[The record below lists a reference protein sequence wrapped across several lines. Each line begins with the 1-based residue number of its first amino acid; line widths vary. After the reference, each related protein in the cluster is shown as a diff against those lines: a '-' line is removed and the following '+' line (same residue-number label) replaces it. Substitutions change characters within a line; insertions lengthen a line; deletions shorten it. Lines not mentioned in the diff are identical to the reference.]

1 MFDNII
7 GQRETTTTLASQIA
21 AGDLPRAALFHG
33 PAYSAKLSTALEVA
47 RALCCL
53 RGSAEWSCPCAS
65 CERHRLLTHPD
76 LLLLGQRYF
85 DVEMAA
91 SAEVLR
97 RTRARA
103 ARFLFVRA
111 VRKLLRRFDP
121 ALWDADSGEGRRV
134 LTQVATVEDLLEELP
149 GENAAV
155 ELLEKSALAV
165 VEAATRLLDNL
176 RTTSIPIQQIRRLAQ
191 WAHLAPGLSRKV
203 AVIEGAD
210 AINESARN
218 ALLKLLEEPPE
229 GVTLILTTTRR
240 SAIMP
245 TIVSRL
251 RPYPFGERTL
261 DEQAEVLRRI
271 FREEP
276 GEYPRLRDY
285 FLAWRAL
292 NPAVLRSLAARFV
305 ALLAGGDHGDEGLQE
320 LLGELGKGGGTAEA
334 FCVFCEEL
342 LGELQRRLAD
352 PQPGLLVLERWNA
365 LVREAADYARQY
377 NPGASLQLES
387 LYYRMRAVA

>member
-1 MFDNII
+1 MFENII
-7 GQRETTTTLASQIA
+7 GQKETIALLRSQLASGA
-21 AGDLPRAALFHG
+21 FPRAVLFHG
-33 PAYSAKLSTALEVA
+33 PAYSAKLSAALEAA
-47 RALCCL
+47 RGLCCL
-53 RGSAEWSCPCAS
+53 RGSAEWSCSCAS
-65 CERHRLLTHPD
+65 CERHRVLTHPD

-85 DVEMAA
+85 EVEMAA

-97 RTRARA
+97 RTGARA

-134 LTQVATVEDLLEELP
+134 LAQAAAVEDLLEELP
-149 GENAAV
+149 GENAGPERLQKAAAAV
-155 ELLEKSALAV
+155 I
-165 VEAATRLLDNL
+165 EAATRVLDNL
-176 RTTSIPIQQIRRLAQ
+176 PTTGIAIQQIRRLAQ

-203 AVIEGAD
+203 AIVEGAD

-240 SAIMP
+240 AAIIP

-251 RPYPFGERTL
+251 RPYPFAERTPA
-261 DEQAEVLRRI
+261 EQAEVLRRV

-292 NPAVLRSLAARFV
+292 NPEALRALAGRFV
-305 ALLAGGDHGDEGLQE
+305 TLLLQGDGAGGSLQD
-320 LLGELGKGGGTAEA
+320 LIGELVQGGGTAEA

-352 PQPGLLVLERWNA
+352 PSPGLLVLEKWNA

>member
-7 GQRETTTTLASQIA
+7 GQTETVALLASQLA
-21 AGDLPRAALFHG
+21 SGAFPRAVLFHG
-33 PAYSAKLSTALEVA
+33 PAYAAKLSTALEAA
-47 RALCCL
+47 RGLCCL
-53 RGSAEWSCPCAS
+53 RGSAEWTCPCAS
-65 CERHRLLTHPD
+65 CQRHRVLTHPD

-97 RTRARA
+97 RTGARA
-103 ARFLFVRA
+103 ARYLFVRA

-121 ALWDADSGEGRRV
+121 ALWDADSAEGRKV
-134 LTQVATVEDLLEELP
+134 LTQAAAVEDLLEQLP
-149 GENAAV
+149 EENAGPQA
-155 ELLEKSALAV
+155 LQKSAEAV
-165 VEAATRLLDNL
+165 MEAATRLLENT
-176 RTTSIPIQQIRRLAQ
+176 RATGIPIQQIRRLAQ

-203 AVIEGAD
+203 AIIEGAD

-240 SAIMP
+240 SALIP
-245 TIVSRL
+245 TILSRL
-251 RPYPFGERTL
+251 RPYPFVERTQA
-261 DEQAEVLRRI
+261 EQAEVLRRV

-276 GEYPRLRDY
+276 AEYPRLRDY

-292 NPAVLRSLAARFV
+292 NPAVLRSLAGRFV
-305 ALLAGGDHGDEGLQE
+305 ALLAQGDGGAGSLQE
-320 LLGELGKGGGTAEA
+320 LIGELVQGGGTAEA

-342 LGELQRRLAD
+342 LGELQRRIAD
-352 PQPGLLVLERWNA
+352 SRPGLLVLEKWNA